1 MNKFLLS
8 LLVILVYNRLREY
21 DFKKADDRM
30 IGRKRF
36 GIRGKIFTGYLVIIL
51 CLVVSIIAVN
61 NQISS
66 MQTERNYII
75 NHDIEVHGLTNEI
88 EKQVLDMEN
97 GQRGF
102 IITGDESYLEPYS
115 LAASDWKDNYNK
127 LYDLISDNPS
137 QQKRLQDIRDD
148 INQWIQYTAEPSIQ
162 MKRDGQDGN
171 VLSLFKKDTA
181 RSKGVEDIRTQFDTF
196 RTTEKGLTKER
207 ADKLDNQNAV
217 LKTSLYVLLF
227 FVVLISAAIAV
238 FVSGSIVKTVKAV
251 VRSISAMSSNGDVT
265 QRIHVK
271 SRDEIRDLAEATNNL
286 LSVVESREW
295 LQSSTNEVVERYQGT
310 STIKVLGEKFITGI
324 AQFANAS
331 TGAIYIREGEGG
343 KASFIKKGAYAAP
356 MNSAGRES
364 FKLGE
369 GLIGQCAAEKRLMV
383 IDHLPDDYQLIGTGL
398 GEVRPRSLLIAP
410 VMFENEVIAVLELA
424 SLEAFTQEHIDLV
437 ENTTKTFGLTIDSVI
452 RRMEVVRLLKES
464 QAMTEELQAQSE
476 EMQTQSEE
484 LQMQS
489 EELRMINEQLEQRS
503 IEAEGKS
510 AELQQA
516 KVELEEKAKQL
527 TLSSRYKS
535 EFLANMSH
543 ELRTPLNSILILSE
557 MLAENSAN
565 GLSSEDEEFA
575 RVIHS
580 SGQDLLNLIN
590 DILDLSK
597 VEAGKLE
604 MHFSEVNMSEF
615 PSQIERNFGH
625 MADKKGLT
633 FEVKKDAD
641 VPDIFYTDEK
651 RFQQIIKNLLSNAF
665 KFTEEGSV
673 SLHIAKDKAFHPQV
687 GADHW
692 LKVSVKDTGIG
703 IPKDKHDLIFE
714 AFQQGDGATVRK
726 YGGTGLGLSIC
737 LEFVKLLG
745 GQLELESEE
754 GEGSTFTLY
763 IPSLPNGLTQ
773 HAPMLVMEES
783 ESEVAAAISDDAA
796 LAEELK
802 EIDEHTSHQQEG
814 TPVKE
819 EDSSFKGK
827 KVLIVDDD
835 HRNIFALKTALENE
849 KMNVI
854 TAENGTQCLEMLEN
868 ENDVDLILM
877 DIMMPVMDGFETM
890 RRIRANERVAGVPII
905 ALTAKA
911 MKSDREKCLEAGA
924 SDYISKPLKIEQ
936 LFSVMRVWI
945 LNK

>member
-1 MNKFLLS
+1 
-8 LLVILVYNRLREY
+8 
-21 DFKKADDRM
+21 M

-36 GIRGKIFTGYLVIIL
+36 GIRGKIFIGYLVIIL

-61 NQISS
+61 NQVSS
-66 MQTERNYII
+66 MQKERNYII

-102 IITGDESYLEPYS
+102 ILTDDESFLEPYNQ
-115 LAASDWKDNYNK
+115 AADDWKNNYNK

-162 MKRDGQDGN
+162 MKREGQDSD
-171 VLSLFKKDTA
+171 VLSFFRKDTA
-181 RSKGVEDIRTQFDTF
+181 RTKGVEDIRNQFDTF
-196 RTTEKGLTKER
+196 RTTEKGYTKER
-207 ADKLDNQNAV
+207 ADKLDHQNDV
-217 LKTSLYVLLF
+217 LKTSLFVLLF
-227 FVVLISAAIAV
+227 LVVLISSAIAV

-251 VRSISAMSSNGDVT
+251 VRSIAAMSSNGDVS

-310 STIKVLGEKFITGI
+310 STIKVLGDKFITGI
-324 AQFANAS
+324 AHFTEAS
-331 TGAIYIREGEGG
+331 TGAIYIREGEGN
-343 KASFIKKGAYAAP
+343 KASYIKKGVYAAP

-364 FKLGE
+364 FKQGE
-369 GLIGQCAAEKRLMV
+369 GLIGQCAAEQRVMV
-383 IDHLPDDYQLIGTGL
+383 VEDLPDDYQMIGTGL
-398 GEVRPRSLLIAP
+398 GEVHPRSLLMAP

-424 SLEAFTQEHIDLV
+424 SLGTFTQEHVELV
-437 ENTTKTFGLTIDSVI
+437 ENTTKTFGQTIDSVI

-476 EMQTQSEE
+476 ELQTQSEE

-527 TLSSRYKS
+527 ALSSRYKS

-557 MLAENSAN
+557 MLAENSAK

-604 MHFSEVNMSEF
+604 MHFSEVNMSEL
-615 PSQIERNFGH
+615 PSQLERNFGH

-633 FEVKKDAD
+633 FEVKKDID

-665 KFTEEGSV
+665 KFTEKGRV
-673 SLHIAKDKAFHPQV
+673 SLHIAKDKALHPEV

-745 GQLELESEE
+745 GQLDLESEE

-763 IPSLPNGLTQ
+763 IPSLPNGLMKSEPLLPFNET
-773 HAPMLVMEES
+773 
-783 ESEVAAAISDDAA
+783 ESEVAATIMDDSAI
-796 LAEELK
+796 EE
-802 EIDEHTSHQQEG
+802 
-814 TPVKE
+814 VKE
-819 EDSSFKGK
+819 SEDDIVRGQELISVKENDSSFKGK

-849 KMNVI
+849 QMNVI
-854 TAENGTQCLEMLEN
+854 TAENGTACLEMLEH
-868 ENDVDLILM
+868 ENDVDIILM
-877 DIMMPVMDGFETM
+877 DIMMPVMDGYETM
-890 RRIRANERVAGVPII
+890 RIIRAEKSMADIPII